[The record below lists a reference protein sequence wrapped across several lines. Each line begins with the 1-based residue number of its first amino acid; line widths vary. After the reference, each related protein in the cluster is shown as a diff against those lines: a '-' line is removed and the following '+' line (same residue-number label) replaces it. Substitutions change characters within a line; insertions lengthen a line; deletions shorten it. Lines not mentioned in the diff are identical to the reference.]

1 MKPPK
6 NTILKLL
13 IFLSLMTL
21 SACVFRTQRTQ
32 ESLPVPT
39 PETASTLQAAPSS
52 TPAEPTTVVPALQ
65 FVPGRNDYTITV
77 DDTKREF
84 IVYVPAGYDPKRPTP
99 VVLMFHGSN
108 QSGNAM
114 YERTGWVA
122 QAEKENFIV
131 VFPTSWKYLLTSSN
145 KVEDK
150 WYDLV
155 MEATEPSVKFKDD
168 VHFVKVI
175 LDQLNATF
183 NVDKK
188 RIFATGFSNGAYFV
202 VTRLLVQ
209 MNDVFAAFATG
220 GMGPSPASANEM
232 IDTTVQINASL
243 YKMFGTRDTLIAELL
258 GLSVPFPFKADEIM
272 NDPNFGP
279 MLTRTAAQLE
289 LDSAYTQ
296 QSDANV
302 TTLTFNQSLVGA
314 DNELIFQMIRGM
326 PHAYPNGSNNPAGL
340 DAAVLFWEFFM
351 RHPAP

>member
-1 MKPPK
+1 MKTPK

-13 IFLSLMTL
+13 IFLSLITL
-21 SACVFRTQRTQ
+21 SACVFRSQRNQ
-32 ESLPVPT
+32 EASPSQTHETATALPAAPT
-39 PETASTLQAAPSS
+39 PTPVAALAP
-52 TPAEPTTVVPALQ
+52 LQ
-65 FVPGRNDYTITV
+65 FVTGRNDYTITV
-77 DDTKREF
+77 DNTQREF
-84 IVYVPAGYDPKRPTP
+84 IVYVPAGYDPNRPTP

-108 QSGNAM
+108 QSGIAM
-114 YERTGWVA
+114 YERTGWIA

-155 MEATEPSVKFKDD
+155 MEVTEPSVKFKDD

-175 LDQLNATF
+175 LDQLDATF
-183 NVDKK
+183 SVDKK

-220 GMGPSPASANEM
+220 GMGPSPTSANEM
-232 IDTTVQINASL
+232 IDTTVPVNTSL
-243 YKMFGTRDTLIAELL
+243 YKIFGTRDTLIAELL

-279 MLTRTAAQLE
+279 MLVRTAAQLE
-289 LDSAYTQ
+289 LDSAYTL